1 LVYAP
6 TSIGA
11 RREWYARLD
20 LEVTAETDEY
30 LETADRFRSEHFTLN
45 HLETAD
51 GFRSE
56 HFTLNRIRSL
66 MGRCEVEPIGD
77 IGYLVFA

>member
-30 LETADRFRSEHFTLN
+30 
-45 HLETAD
+45 LETAD